1 MNLAPLGE
9 YELQFAFGDITY
21 SYEEDKANWRM
32 YAMQGWVPKWV
43 YLMKFEKM
51 SEEEAKAMIAEAQ
64 IADAE
69 VQLFQQ
75 QLSAEGDD

>member
-1 MNLAPLGE
+1 M
-9 YELQFAFGDITY
+9 
-21 SYEEDKANWRM
+21 
-32 YAMQGWVPKWV
+32 PKWV

-51 SEEEAKAMIAEAQ
+51 TEEEAKAMIAEAQ